1 MPEFILAMVVLGNS
15 LSDTRKTDRD
25 FGIIA
30 EMERVVGW
38 FKQNLNEKRLTKDEH
53 KKWFDMVLNSK
64 TAEEAGDGGRGGG
77 GVDYEIQ

>member
-1 MPEFILAMVVLGNS
+1 MPEFVLAMVVLGNS

-38 FKQNLNEKRLTKDEH
+38 VKQNLNEKRLTKMNIRNGLI
-53 KKWFDMVLNSK
+53 WF
-64 TAEEAGDGGRGGG
+64 
-77 GVDYEIQ
+77 